1 MSNLNYILENLEK
14 RNEIYIMDDLED
26 IAVRYSP
33 VEEGYK
39 NYAKFKGEK
48 EYEISSTSNVVA
60 RADMGGTIL
69 TKEEYDKY

>member
-26 IAVRYSP
+26 IAVRYTP
-33 VEEGYK
+33 VEGGYK

-60 RADMGGTIL
+60 RADMGGTIM
-69 TKEEYDKY
+69 TKEEYEKY

>member
-39 NYAKFKGEK
+39 NYAKFKGEN

-60 RADMGGTIL
+60 RADMGGTIM
-69 TKEEYDKY
+69 TKEQYDKY